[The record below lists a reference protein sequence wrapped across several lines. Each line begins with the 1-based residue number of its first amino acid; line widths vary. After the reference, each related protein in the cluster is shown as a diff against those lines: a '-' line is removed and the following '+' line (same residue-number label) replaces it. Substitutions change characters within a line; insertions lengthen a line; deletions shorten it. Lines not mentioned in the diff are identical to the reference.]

1 MTDMYTQDG
10 MGWTRLIRS
19 AWGRD
24 YDECRSLLQRG
35 GLDLAAEEK
44 KYPVLGR

>member
-1 MTDMYTQDG
+1 MSDVNTLDG
-10 MGWTRLIRS
+10 HGSTKLIR
-19 AWGRD
+19 AALRGD
-24 YDECRSLLQRG
+24 YDECRSLVQRV

>member
-1 MTDMYTQDG
+1 MTDVDTQDG